1 MSNEAESAREL
12 VVLVH
17 GIWLNG
23 LEWLPLCRRL
33 RRRGFDCR
41 IFHYPS
47 VRRPPAANAGR
58 LAAFI
63 GTQTAA
69 RVHLV
74 AHSLGGIVVM
84 HLLGGNRWRLPG
96 RCVFLGTPAGGSC
109 AARRLSRWPFL
120 RPLLGRSV
128 QRGLLGGA
136 PAWQGTSP
144 LGIIAGTLPVGAG
157 RLLGPLPRPNDGTV
171 AVAETRIPGAADPRV
186 VPATHLGLL
195 WSRTSAVLVERFLRT
210 GRFDE

>member
-1 MSNEAESAREL
+1 MVNEAESAREL

-23 LEWLPLCRRL
+23 LEWLPLRRRL
-33 RRRGFDCR
+33 RRDGFDCR

-47 VRRPPAANAGR
+47 VRRPPAANAAR

-63 GTQTAA
+63 GAQRAG

-84 HLLGGNRWRLPG
+84 HLLAGNRWRLPG
-96 RCVFLGTPAGGSC
+96 RAVFIGTPALGSF
-109 AARRLSRWPFL
+109 AARRLSGWSFL

-136 PAWQGTSP
+136 PVWGRECP
-144 LGIIAGTLPVGAG
+144 LGVIAGDLSFGAG

-171 AVAETRIPGAADPRV
+171 AVAETAIDGAIDQRV
-186 VPATHLGLL
+186 LSATHLGLL
-195 WSRTSAVLVERFLRT
+195 WSRATAALVERFLRT
-210 GRFDE
+210 GRFDD